1 MQGGA
6 LQSEDLCIPEMAVA
20 TKRRNTLPTP
30 EHVQALID
38 ALEAI
43 RPAHWTASHGAGHAS
58 NQWTVFSEVFRARID
73 DLKLDGE
80 VTRGGYRVGIL
91 IEESGGKIC
100 TSFFLID
107 CQAAAK
113 RFKTNFRPE
122 LVEALIAMEGDGR
135 LHCAGT
141 TMRSGDMP
149 RDTVVNSARSAYW
162 IWRWMIDPR
171 FYNERQL
178 QSFQLEV
185 GIFSFDTAQ
194 QIIQEADRLAAAYLP
209 LLECMFP
216 LDGEPIS
223 EKRLTR
229 LDPLRRNLSRV
240 VGPAIQ
246 CSCEHRQIDGLDSAL
261 PCSGQLE
268 AAHIEPYQ
276 QGGSGE
282 ASNGLWLCHVHHCET
297 EGRLKGNRLS
307 VRLLD
312 HIPQLRRSSLVVS

>member
-1 MQGGA
+1 
-6 LQSEDLCIPEMAVA
+6 MAVA
-20 TKRRNTLPTP
+20 TKRKNTLPTP
-30 EHVQALID
+30 AHVQALID

-43 RPAHWTASHGAGHAS
+43 RPAHWTASHGLGRAS
-58 NQWTVFSEVFRARID
+58 GQWTIYSEVFRARVD
-73 DLKLDGE
+73 DCKFDGE
-80 VTRGGYRVGIL
+80 LTRGGYRVGIL
-91 IEESGGKIC
+91 IEEVDNKFWI
-100 TSFFLID
+100 SFFLFD
-107 CQAAAK
+107 SQAAAK
-113 RFKTNFRPE
+113 RFKANFRPE
-122 LVEALIAMEGDGR
+122 MVQPLIALEHEGR

-141 TMRSGDMP
+141 TMRSGDTP
-149 RDTVVNSARSAYW
+149 RNTVVKSARSAYW

-194 QIIQEADRLAAAYLP
+194 RITQEANRLAAAYLP

-229 LDPLRRNLSRV
+229 IDPLRRNLAKV
-240 VGPAIQ
+240 TGPAKQ
-246 CSCEHRQIDGLDSAL
+246 CSCEHRRIVGLDSTL
-261 PCSGQLE
+261 TCGGRLE
-268 AAHIEPYQ
+268 AAHIRPYQ

-297 EGRLKGNRLS
+297 EGRIEGNRLS

-312 HIPQLRRSSLVVS
+312 HIPQLRRSSLVG